1 VAFFELVPRNTKINF
16 VGMIRYTLAL
26 SWILI
31 IVGVVSLV
39 IKGGPSYGVDFRGGT
54 MFQVKF
60 AKPVSAADIR
70 ATVDGLETESS
81 SVQNFG
87 ADEDNEYLINIDT
100 KNEDLEQFSDQFTAA
115 FETRF
120 GKGSFE
126 IRRTEAVGPKVGKDL
141 RQKAMLAVLCSCIG
155 MLVYIWVRFE
165 FRFGLG
171 AVIGLVHD
179 VLITLTFLSLT
190 NTPIDLTVLAALLT
204 IVGYSVNDTI
214 VICDRIRENM
224 PKMTRQKFSDI
235 INISVNQTLGRTV
248 LTGGSVLV
256 ALIALFLF
264 GGGVIHD
271 FAFTMLVGTVVGTYS
286 SIFVACP
293 IAIYW
298 EKLFVKERKG
308 FGKRA

>member
-1 VAFFELVPRNTKINF
+1 MAFFELVPPNTKIDF
-16 VGMIRYTLAL
+16 VGLLRYTLAL

-31 IVGVVSLV
+31 LVGIVSLV

-60 AKPVSAADIR
+60 AKQVSMADIR
-70 ATVDGLETESS
+70 ATVTGLDTESS

-87 ADEDNEYLINIDT
+87 AGTENEYLINIDT
-100 KNEDLEQFSDQFTAA
+100 KMEDLEKFSDQFKAA
-115 FETRF
+115 FEAKF
-120 GKGSFE
+120 GKDSFE

-141 RQKAMLAVLCSCIG
+141 RQKAMLAVLCSCLG
-155 MLVYIWVRFE
+155 MLAYMWFRFE

-190 NTPIDLTVLAALLT
+190 DTPIDLTVLAALLT
-204 IVGYSVNDTI
+204 IVGYSVNDSI
-214 VICDRIRENM
+214 VICDRIRENI
-224 PKMTRQKFSDI
+224 PKMTRQKFRDI

-248 LTGGSVLV
+248 LTGGSVIF
-256 ALIALFLF
+256 AIIALFLF

-271 FAFTMLVGTVVGTYS
+271 FAFTMLVGVLVGTYS
-286 SIFVACP
+286 SIFVTCP

-298 EKLFVKERKG
+298 EKFLHKPAGAR
-308 FGKRA
+308 R